1 MQINFLK
8 YKIIYFVFFGIL
20 LLGSIF
26 SIFYFKLKPGIDFTG
41 GSILEIDFESRP
53 DNQTIQEKLKDFNLG
68 DFVIQPTEENGVI
81 IRTKEINEDVH
92 QQIISKLGEI
102 SKINEKRFESTGP
115 VIGKELKQ
123 KTIILII
130 ISLLALLIYI
140 AISFR
145 KASWPLSGF
154 QYGAVS
160 IITLTFDVLIP
171 IGIFCLLGRFYNV
184 QFSIPIVTALLTIL
198 GYTIND
204 KVIVFDRV
212 RENVSRKRQED
223 FEQILNQSLSQ
234 TFTRSLSTGTCTL
247 LVLFA
252 IFFLG
257 GETLKYFSL
266 TLIIGIIVGTLTSL
280 FLAPPLL
287 LVWLKLKKRG

>member
-8 YKIIYFVFFGIL
+8 YRIIYFVFFGIL

-26 SIFYFKLKPGIDFTG
+26 SVFYFGLKPGIDFTG
-41 GSILEIDFESRP
+41 GSILEINFETRP
-53 DNQTIQEKLKDFNLG
+53 ENQVIQEKLKDLNLG
-68 DFVIQPTEENGVI
+68 DITIQPTEENGVI
-81 IRTKEINEDVH
+81 IRMKEINEDVH
-92 QQIISKLGEI
+92 QQIISKLGEL
-102 SKINEKRFESTGP
+102 SKVNEKRFESTGP

-130 ISLLALLIYI
+130 ISLAALLIYI

-154 QYGAVS
+154 QYGVIS

-171 IGIFCLLGRFYNV
+171 IGIFCLLGRLYNV

-212 RENVSRKRQED
+212 R
-223 FEQILNQSLSQ
+223 
-234 TFTRSLSTGTCTL
+234 
-247 LVLFA
+247 
-252 IFFLG
+252 
-257 GETLKYFSL
+257 
-266 TLIIGIIVGTLTSL
+266 
-280 FLAPPLL
+280 
-287 LVWLKLKKRG
+287 

>member
-8 YKIIYFVFFGIL
+8 YRIIYFVFFGIL

-26 SIFYFKLKPGIDFTG
+26 SIFYFGLKPGIDFTG
-41 GSILEIDFESRP
+41 GSILEINFETRP
-53 DNQTIQEKLKDFNLG
+53 ENQVIQEKLKDLNLG
-68 DFVIQPTEENGVI
+68 DITIQPTEENGVI
-81 IRTKEINEDVH
+81 IRMKEINEDVH
-92 QQIISKLGEI
+92 QQIISKLGEL
-102 SKINEKRFESTGP
+102 SKVNEKRFESTGP

-130 ISLLALLIYI
+130 ISLAALLIYI

-154 QYGAVS
+154 QYGVIS

-171 IGIFCLLGRFYNV
+171 IGIFCLLGRLYNV

-234 TFTRSLSTGTCTL
+234 TFTRSLSTGICTL

-287 LVWLKLKKRG
+287 LAWLKLKKRR